1 MQSSLFMDNNNAPNF
16 INDLT
21 ADDYDEDEDDND
33 FNELANQGKLRPS
46 LTAVRPT
53 QLFQQQQVPQEQP
66 VQGQEQPVQGHGFD
80 DDDDDDE
87 SQSSHGSVIS
97 NESEKLDLLVQL
109 DQLRSRGHI
118 VRDFDLRSNV
128 IDMKK
133 EEHRVKRSLQLTS
146 SLKFQQKMLMAIVSG
161 LEYANKRFDP
171 FSIDL
176 DGWSENIFENIEDF
190 NTMFE
195 RLFEKYCKKGEM
207 APALEFMIRLAGS
220 AFMFNMSNQLFKNIK
235 GPSLKNLRQTVCNAM
250 SQQAAPLHAHNF
262 QVHDLQ
268 TQQMPPPNQQVH
280 HVPPPPPP

>member
-1 MQSSLFMDNNNAPNF
+1 ML
-16 INDLT
+16 
-21 ADDYDEDEDDND
+21 
-33 FNELANQGKLRPS
+33 
-46 LTAVRPT
+46 
-53 QLFQQQQVPQEQP
+53 
-66 VQGQEQPVQGHGFD
+66 
-80 DDDDDDE
+80 E
-87 SQSSHGSVIS
+87 SQSSRGSVIS

-109 DQLRSRGHI
+109 DQLRSRVHI

-146 SLKFQQKMLMAIVSG
+146 SFKFQQKMLMAIVSG

-176 DGWSENIFENIEDF
+176 DGWSENIFENIKDF

-280 HVPPPPPP
+280 HVPPPPPPQNYQQQNNQEQDNQQQNTNRFRDVQLGLYNEDEKEFIDQDRFSIASSTESSIQEPMTAPKNKKNTTTLNNDLQ